1 MKPIILAIV
10 LLLTRAAAS
19 ADTEPAKKKAHPP
32 VPLAGSENLAP
43 PATVSESD
51 AGAPQTK
58 WALPELPPPEQTEAL
73 VGMPGAT
80 PSPSQG
86 TQKVAGAPS
95 STAKA
100 PAPAA
105 ATANVAPRTLLAS
118 MRAVSL
124 AEGEARVS
132 VAEGERVL
140 RPGDRLGADTVR
152 TVSDGVIVLDR
163 PAPLGKPGGA
173 ATVVVRFDANGQ
185 ARVRVLYEHDPT
197 PLQAPR
203 VH

>member
-19 ADTEPAKKKAHPP
+19 ADAEPAKKKAHPP
-32 VPLAGSENLAP
+32 VPRASSEKLAP
-43 PATVSESD
+43 PATVAEPG
-51 AGAPQTK
+51 AGTPQTK
-58 WALPELPPPEQTEAL
+58 WALPELPPPDKTEVL
-73 VGMPGAT
+73 VGMPHAA
-80 PSPSQG
+80 SP
-86 TQKVAGAPS
+86 TQKVAAAPA
-95 STAKA
+95 STSKT

-132 VAEGERVL
+132 VAQGERVL

-152 TVSDGVIVLDR
+152 SVSDGVIVLDR
-163 PAPLGKPGGA
+163 PAAPGKPGGA

>member
-1 MKPIILAIV
+1 MKPITLVVV
-10 LLLTRAAAS
+10 LLLAAPVES
-19 ADTEPAKKKAHPP
+19 EPAKKKAPPP
-32 VPLAGSENLAP
+32 VPRAGSENLAAP
-43 PATVSESD
+43 VSMAEPG
-51 AGAPQTK
+51 AGASETK
-58 WALPELPPPEQTEAL
+58 WALPEVPPPDHTEAF
-73 VGMPGAT
+73 VGMPGAAS
-80 PSPSQG
+80 SPPKG
-86 TQKVAGAPS
+86 TQKAAVAPS
-95 STAKA
+95 SASKA

-124 AEGEARVS
+124 AEGEARVN

-163 PAPLGKPGGA
+163 PAPPGKPGGA
-173 ATVVVRFDANGQ
+173 ATVVVRFDAKGQ

-203 VH
+203 VR